1 MNLAVFDLDGTLTR
15 TNEVDDQCFVQAFA
29 DALGIHELNR
39 NWSEYEHVTDLGCLQ
54 QAFRTKFHRP
64 ITISETSKFIECFV
78 DLLRKRQI
86 RDSASFQ
93 QIAGAA
99 SMLVR
104 LKEGSGWTVAI
115 ATGCWQRSAQFKI
128 EVAGIPAEGL
138 PAAFADDGPSRE
150 SIVRTAIDR
159 AGTGFERIV
168 SIGDADWDVRTARR
182 LGLPFIGIGGSRRAE
197 RLRLAGAGHTMEN
210 FLDQNGFI
218 RALEEAVMPS

>member
-29 DALGIHELNR
+29 DALGIYELNT

-54 QAFRTKFHRP
+54 QAFRAKFNRP
-64 ITISETSKFIECFV
+64 ITTSETSKFIDCFV
-78 DLLRKRQI
+78 DLLRKRHIQ
-86 RDSASFQ
+86 DSALFQ
-93 QIAGAA
+93 EIAGAA
-99 SMLVR
+99 SMLAR
-104 LKEGSGWTVAI
+104 LKQDSGWAVAI

-150 SIVRTAIDR
+150 SVVRAAIER

-168 SIGDADWDVRTARR
+168 SIGDGDWDVRTARQ
-182 LGLPFIGIGGSRRAE
+182 LSLPFIGIGGPRRAE
-197 RLRLAGAGHTMEN
+197 RLRLAGARHTIEN
-210 FLDQNGFI
+210 FLDQSGFI
-218 RALEEAVMPS
+218 RSLEEAVMPS